1 MFTERELRRG
11 LKTKTFGNKI
21 YTFQTIDSTNNCGKV
36 LAGVGATEGVVV
48 IAEEQTAGKGRLG
61 RTWQANAGENLTFS
75 LLLRPRVSP
84 DVLNLLPLYVAVAAA
99 EAIERASNLRIDCKW
114 PNDLLVNNKKI
125 GGILIE
131 GSVKDN
137 LVEHVVIGLGINV
150 NQTQFSGD
158 FNTKATSLRLE
169 SREQIDRTKLFRE
182 IISTLETRYK
192 EYAKTAF
199 RAIIPLWEKRS
210 TMLGKSIL
218 VSQSGNVFS
227 GTVRGLSPEGGLVLE
242 TNGSTKVLFAG
253 DVTILGDTPEQL
265 FPMHSSSPSA
275 LAASKV

>member
-1 MFTERELRRG
+1 MLTERELRRG
-11 LKTKTFGNKI
+11 LKTKTFANKI
-21 YTFQTIDSTNNCGKV
+21 YTFETIDSTNNCSKV
-36 LAGVGATEGVVV
+36 LASVGATEGVVV

-84 DVLNLLPLYVAVAAA
+84 EALNLLPLYVAVAAA
-99 EAIERASNLRIDCKW
+99 EAIERTSSLKVDCKW

-131 GSVKDN
+131 GSVKESI
-137 LVEHVVIGLGINV
+137 VEHVVIGLGINV

-158 FNTKATSLRLE
+158 FKTTATSLRLE
-169 SREQIDRTKLFRE
+169 SRQQIDRTKLFKE
-182 IISTLETRYK
+182 IISLLEIGYK

-199 RAIIPLWEKRS
+199 RSIIPLWEKRS
-210 TMLGKSIL
+210 TMVNKSIL

-227 GTVRGLSPEGGLVLE
+227 GTVRGLSPEGGLIID
-242 TNGSTKVLFAG
+242 TNGDTRILFAG
-253 DVTILGDTPEQL
+253 DVTILGDAPEQL
-265 FPMHSSSPSA
+265 FPLYTTPTPA

>member
-36 LAGVGATEGVVV
+36 LASVGATEGVVV

-61 RTWQANAGENLTFS
+61 RTWQANPGENLTFS
-75 LLLRPRVSP
+75 LLLRPRVSA
-84 DVLNLLPLYVAVAAA
+84 DALNLLPLYIAVAVA
-99 EAIERASNLRIDCKW
+99 EAIERVSPLKVECKW

-131 GSVKDN
+131 GSVKEN
-137 LVEHVVIGLGINV
+137 IVEHVVIGLGINV

-158 FNTKATSLRLE
+158 FKTKATSLRLE
-169 SREQIDRTKLFRE
+169 SRQEVDRTKLFRE
-182 IISTLETRYK
+182 IISLLETQYK
-192 EYAKTAF
+192 GYAKTAF
-199 RAIIPLWEKRS
+199 RSVIPLWEKRS
-210 TMLGKSIL
+210 TMLNKSIL
-218 VSQSGNVFS
+218 VSQSGNVYS
-227 GTVRGLSPEGGLVLE
+227 GTVKGLSPEGGLVLD
-242 TNGSTKVLFAG
+242 TNGSTRILFAG

-265 FPMHSSSPSA
+265 FPLHTSSSPV
-275 LAASKV
+275 LAASKA

>member
-21 YTFQTIDSTNNCGKV
+21 YTFETIDSTNNCGKV
-36 LAGVGATEGVVV
+36 LASVGATEGIVV

-61 RTWQANAGENLTFS
+61 RTWQANPGENLTFS

-84 DVLNLLPLYVAVAAA
+84 DTLNLLPLYIAVAVA
-99 EAIERASNLRIDCKW
+99 EAIERVSSLKVECKW

-131 GSVKDN
+131 GSVKEN
-137 LVEHVVIGLGINV
+137 IVEHVVIGLGINV

-158 FNTKATSLRLE
+158 FKTKATSLRLE
-169 SREQIDRTKLFRE
+169 SRQQVDRTKLFRE
-182 IISTLETRYK
+182 IISSLETQYK
-192 EYAKTAF
+192 NYARTAF
-199 RAIIPLWEKRS
+199 RSVIPLWEKRS
-210 TMLGKSIL
+210 TMLNKSIL

-227 GTVRGLSPEGGLVLE
+227 GTVKGLSPEGGLVLE
-242 TNGSTKVLFAG
+242 TNGSTKILFAG

-265 FPMHSSSPSA
+265 FPVHTSSSPA
-275 LAASKV
+275 LAASKI